1 MHPNQLMAA
10 PQFPMTDAKQ
20 VNAAVIPTKFE
31 LRYKEQADGTFK
43 AEEWCELAKVGVTI
57 PATTPHKIATI
68 IKAAKKATE
77 PDDEMAAIWRT
88 IQPYYDNW
96 KKGGAADEVIN
107 GTPLVTWSG
116 VSKDV
121 VEALRPF
128 NIRSVEDLSIMSDA
142 IMQRVPNP
150 NMALFRD
157 RAKKFL
163 ATKDIA
169 VAVNQL
175 TDATAELAKLRAEL
189 DEMKRGRA
197 DAEFARD
204 EAEGELAEAVPAQVR
219 KRKIKA
225 VA

>member
-10 PQFPMTDAKQ
+10 PQFPVTDGKQ
-20 VNAAVIPTKFE
+20 VTAAVIPTKFE
-31 LRYKEQADGTFK
+31 LRYKEQPDGTFK
-43 AEEWCELAKVGVTI
+43 AEEWCELAKIGVTI

-128 NIRSVEDLSIMSDA
+128 NVRSVEDLSMLSDA

-150 NMALFRD
+150 NMALFRE

-169 VAVNQL
+169 IAVNQL
-175 TDATAELAKLRAEL
+175 TDANSELAKLRAEL

-204 EAEGELAEAVPAQVR
+204 EVENELNEAVPAQAR
-219 KRKIKA
+219 KRKTTKA
-225 VA
+225 A

>member
-1 MHPNQLMAA
+1 MTA

-20 VNAAVIPTKFE
+20 VMAAVIPTKFE
-31 LRYKEQADGTFK
+31 LRYKEQADGTLK
-43 AEEWCELAKVGVTI
+43 AEEWVEVAKIGVTI
-57 PATTPHKIATI
+57 PATTPHKIAKI
-68 IKAAKKATE
+68 IAGAKKAVDPE
-77 PDDEMAAIWRT
+77 DEMAALWRT
-88 IQPYYDNW
+88 IEPYYDNW

-128 NIRSVEDLSIMSDA
+128 NIRSVEDLSMVSDA

-150 NMALFRD
+150 NMALFRE

-169 VAVNQL
+169 IAVRDL
-175 TDATAELAKLRAEL
+175 TNAEQENGELKQRLAALE
-189 DEMKRGRA
+189 KRLA
-197 DAEFARD
+197 DANFAREEVED
-204 EAEGELAEAVPAQVR
+204 ELAEAVPAVAR
-219 KRKIKA
+219 KRKAKA
-225 VA
+225 A

>member
-1 MHPNQLMAA
+1 MHPSQLMTA

-20 VNAAVIPTKFE
+20 VTAAVIPTKFE
-31 LRYKEQADGTFK
+31 LRYKQQADGTFK
-43 AEEWCELAKVGVTI
+43 AEEWCELAKIGVTI
-57 PATTPHKIATI
+57 PATTPHKISKI
-68 IKAAKKATE
+68 IAGAKKATE

-96 KKGGAADEVIN
+96 KKGGSADEVIN

-116 VSKDV
+116 VTKDV
-121 VEALRPF
+121 VEGLRPF
-128 NIRSVEDLSIMSDA
+128 NIRSVEDLSMLSDA

-150 NMALFRD
+150 NMALFRE

-175 TDATAELAKLRAEL
+175 TDATSELAKLRAEL

-204 EAEGELAEAVPAQVR
+204 EAEVELAEAVPAHARRR
-219 KRKIKA
+219 KAK

>member
-1 MHPNQLMAA
+1 MHPSQLMAA
-10 PQFPMTDAKQ
+10 PSFPMTDAKQ
-20 VNAAVIPTKFE
+20 VTASVIPTKFE

-43 AEEWCELAKVGVTI
+43 AEEWVELAKVGVTI
-57 PATTPHKIATI
+57 PATTPHKISTI
-68 IKAAKKATE
+68 IKAAKKAVE

-107 GTPLVTWSG
+107 GTPLATWAGVT
-116 VSKDV
+116 KDI

-128 NIRSVEDLSIMSDA
+128 NVRSVEDLSVLSDA
-142 IMQRVPNP
+142 IMSRVPNP
-150 NMALFRD
+150 NMAMFRD
-157 RAKKFL
+157 RARKFL

-175 TDATAELAKLRAEL
+175 TDATSELARLRAEL

-197 DAEFARD
+197 DAEMARD

-219 KRKIKA
+219 RRKAK